1 MDELVLL
8 TDYKGRFG
16 SRHNDTPYRSGMNRD
31 LLRKAFLDLG
41 YELDFIPFS
50 RVNPGDGR
58 WKGKNVLYTSAE
70 DSGLVYKQYIEDI
83 VLALT
88 YAGANVIPRFE
99 FLRANNNKVFM
110 ELLRDLLPPDMRGN
124 IVSSHFGTLE
134 EFASSDADPEY
145 PVIVKGFWGA
155 MGKNVFLARNS
166 DELKHIIRRKISTR
180 VSLKFRIK
188 EHLRQIKH
196 KGYIRDS
203 FSRGRF
209 IIQKFIPGLH
219 NDWKIYFFGDRAFVF
234 SRPVFPEREFRA
246 SGGGY
251 DNYSYGIEANAP
263 SGMLD
268 FGWKI
273 FRELAVPNASLDIAW
288 DGNLFY
294 LLEFQC
300 LYFGTA
306 GILKNYSSVCFI
318 EDEDNW
324 RAIDNEGCIEKA
336 YADSIAWY
344 LNNSK

>member
-1 MDELVLL
+1 MDQDML
-8 TDYKGRFG
+8 K
-16 SRHNDTPYRSGMNRD
+16 
-31 LLRKAFLDLG
+31 KAFLESG
-41 YELDFIPFS
+41 YESDFIPFS
-50 RVNPGDGR
+50 SVNPADGR
-58 WKGKNVLYTSAE
+58 WKGRNVLYTSAE

-88 YAGANVIPRFE
+88 YAGANMIPRFE

-134 EFASSDADPEY
+134 EFTSSDADPGY
-145 PVIVKGFWGA
+145 PVIIKGFWGA

-180 VSLKFRIK
+180 VSLKFRVK

-196 KGYIRDS
+196 KGYQRES
-203 FSRGRF
+203 FNRGRF
-209 IIQKFIPGLH
+209 IVQKFIPGLK
-219 NDWKIYFFGDRAFVF
+219 NDWKVYYFGDKAYVF
-234 SRPVFPEREFRA
+234 SRPVFHEREFRA

-251 DNYSYGIEANAP
+251 DNYSYGIEAHAP
-263 SGMLD
+263 DGLLD
-268 FGWKI
+268 FGWEI
-273 FRELAVPNASLDIAW
+273 FKKLGVPNASLDIAC
-288 DGNLFY
+288 DGKLFY

-306 GILKNYSSVCFI
+306 GILKKYSSECFLKDAVGWQTI
-318 EDEDNW
+318 E
-324 RAIDNEGCIEKA
+324 NEGNIEKA
-336 YADSIAWY
+336 YAESVAWY